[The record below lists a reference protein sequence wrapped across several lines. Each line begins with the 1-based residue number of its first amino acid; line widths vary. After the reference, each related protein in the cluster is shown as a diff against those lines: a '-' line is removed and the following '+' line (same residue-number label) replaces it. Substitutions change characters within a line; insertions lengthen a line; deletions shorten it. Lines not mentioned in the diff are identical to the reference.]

1 MKGNC
6 KMKINYNGGYFKFE
20 MDEGDYTYQG
30 SCNSINEAKEMFLKS
45 LSDKIDYEVS
55 KILTNHDKLAA
66 SKKSIDIAGK
76 VKWFNSE
83 KGYGFIE
90 YDSGD
95 VFAHFQEIKCDGF
108 KNLDEGEDVIF
119 EISNGARGSTA
130 INIRRVRDFK

>member
-1 MKGNC
+1 
-6 KMKINYNGGYFKFE
+6 MKINYNDGYFKFE

-30 SCNSINEAKEMFLKS
+30 SCRSINEAKEMFLQS
-45 LSDKIDYEVS
+45 LSDKIDKEVGRM
-55 KILTNHDKLAA
+55 LTSRDKLTTD
-66 SKKSIDIAGK
+66 KSNDIAGK

-90 YDSGD
+90 YDGGD